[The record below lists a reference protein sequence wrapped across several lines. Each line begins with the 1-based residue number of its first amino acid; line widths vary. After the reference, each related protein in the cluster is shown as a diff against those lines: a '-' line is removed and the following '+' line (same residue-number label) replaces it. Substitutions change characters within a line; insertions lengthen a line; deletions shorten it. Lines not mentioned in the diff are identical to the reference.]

1 MRARAS
7 AYFRSLSDM
16 EEEPPLEPALDL
28 SFEEDDPAETLL
40 LLLRFMI
47 FILRGFEPPSNG
59 LAGMP
64 VAEDA

>member
-1 MRARAS
+1 
-7 AYFRSLSDM
+7 M